1 MIIMNNPKYIISD
14 TPFESLYHFA
24 DGSWMYYFDRQ
35 SHEELCEPM
44 DNNESNQNET
54 KIVYTAIQIPSST
67 KPTYKDCVEK
77 IIRLYLS
84 SSEEFD
90 LINSAYQGDD
100 KEYKEWLNKLA
111 EIKNYV
117 KNDFEN
123 EELN

>member
-1 MIIMNNPKYIISD
+1 MTIMNKPKYIISD
-14 TPFESLYHFA
+14 TPFEVLYHFS
-24 DGSWMYYFDRQ
+24 DNSWVYYFDRQ

-44 DNNESNQNET
+44 DNENSQET
-54 KIVYTAIQIPSST
+54 KTVYTAIQIPSNT

-123 EELN
+123 EEIN

>member
-1 MIIMNNPKYIISD
+1 M
-14 TPFESLYHFA
+14 
-24 DGSWMYYFDRQ
+24 
-35 SHEELCEPM
+35 
-44 DNNESNQNET
+44 
-54 KIVYTAIQIPSST
+54 AIQILSNS
-67 KPTYKDCVEK
+67 KPTYKECVEK

-111 EIKNYV
+111 EIKKYV

-123 EELN
+123 EEIN